1 MPRDIV
7 EARALGGHR
16 LFLRFDDGK
25 SGEIDLGRT
34 LTFTGVFAP
43 LRNPKAFARV
53 FVHPEFHTVS
63 WPNDVD
69 IDTDVLY
76 SKITGAPLPGGRTL
90 PEGSKR
96 RRPPAPARTG
106 RANRIA
112 GAPRKAERSTGTQKA
127 VARRAR
133 AQ

>member
-1 MPRDIV
+1 MLRDVV
-7 EARALGGHR
+7 EVRALGGHR

-69 IDTDVLY
+69 LDTDVLY
-76 SKITGAPLPGGRTL
+76 SEITGAPLPGGGTL
-90 PEGSKR
+90 PVDSKR
-96 RRPPAPARTG
+96 GRRPPA
-106 RANRIA
+106 
-112 GAPRKAERSTGTQKA
+112 
-127 VARRAR
+127 ARRSGAKPPRRRVRPATAKSRKVLARGAR
-133 AQ
+133 AS